1 MNLHTKAWAILRYCL
16 GFMKSGLL
24 LCLEHLAEI
33 PQISQEDGCD
43 ADAADAA
50 DAADLLHLMQIV
62 ERQLQKYS
70 GEFAMA

>member
-1 MNLHTKAWAILRYCL
+1 MR
-16 GFMKSGLL
+16 SGLL

-33 PQISQEDGCD
+33 PQEDGCD
-43 ADAADAA
+43 A

-62 ERQLQKYS
+62 EQQLQKYS